1 MVFAVLTL
9 VLSLTSGSALADPGG
24 NGNGKGQAKKAE
36 VTTTE
41 SSTPGPS
48 ADSNGPSADSN
59 GPPAH
64 SNSKSAKHKDS
75 PVQETTA
82 TSNSD
87 KGKSKVVSG
96 ETGQPQPKSNA
107 DLNPGG
113 ANNGGDCG
121 SYCSTRDG
129 TPSGNGQGKNGIE
142 AGSKGRADNKNPPG
156 QFKDGSD
163 ANNGYECDGNN
174 GIAKGNPAHTA
185 CTSAVEEPPECPPGS
200 DNSVEPCDDLPGQEC
215 PPGSDNSVEPCD
227 DQPGQEC
234 PEGSDN
240 MTPPCDDQPGQE
252 CPEGSDNMTPPCE
265 DEETAATRVPPE
277 TAVLGV
283 KVGATTAAAVA
294 AALARTG
301 VEAGGLALAGGLL
314 LAAGASGLVIGRKRR
329 RA

>member
-1 MVFAVLTL
+1 MVRPTPGAHESDEVVMRPPVSAHRGLRIVVFAVLTL

-129 TPSGNGQGKNGIE
+129 RLSGNGQGKNGIE

-156 QFKDGSD
+156 QFKDDSD
-163 ANNGYECDGNN
+163 HNNGYECDGNN
-174 GIAKGNPAHTA
+174 GIAKGNPAHTG
-185 CTSAVEEPPECPPGS
+185 CTSAVEEPPEECVPVDGQDGKCNP
-200 DNSVEPCDDLPGQEC
+200 LPGEDCVPAQGEDENC
-215 PPGSDNSVEPCD
+215 NPT
-227 DQPGQEC
+227 QPGDC
-234 PEGSDN
+234 LSAPGEGAN
-240 MTPPCDDQPGQE
+240 CAPL
-252 CPEGSDNMTPPCE
+252 
-265 DEETAATRVPPE
+265 PPE
-277 TAVLGV
+277 C
-283 KVGATTAAAVA
+283 
-294 AALARTG
+294 
-301 VEAGGLALAGGLL
+301 EPSAGQ
-314 LAAGASGLVIGRKRR
+314 
-329 RA
+329 